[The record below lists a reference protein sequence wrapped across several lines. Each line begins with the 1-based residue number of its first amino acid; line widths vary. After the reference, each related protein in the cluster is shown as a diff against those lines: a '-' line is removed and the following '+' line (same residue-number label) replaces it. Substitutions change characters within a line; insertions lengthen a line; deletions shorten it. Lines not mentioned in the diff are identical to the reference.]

1 MFVIRDEQIQNFIA
15 KTDDEMVDVI
25 KLALGE
31 TNPARI
37 SGIEGSMLADMIRA
51 GIERARSHELSRAE
65 DIAAFVAVMFEIAP
79 NFDEQS
85 QINDLLNH
93 PKMTPT
99 FRFYQTFE
107 GVPETAWEEAERN
120 YNVEIWF
127 TAKPSN

>member
-1 MFVIRDEQIQNFIA
+1 MFVIRDEQIQSFIA
-15 KTDDEMVDVI
+15 KTDDELVDVI

-37 SGIEGSMLADMIRA
+37 SGIDPSVFGKMIKV
-51 GIERARSHELSRAE
+51 GIDRARSHELSRAE

-79 NFDEQS
+79 NFDEQA

-99 FRFYQTFE
+99 FRFYQIFE
-107 GVPETAWEEAERN
+107 GIPDEAWEEAESN
-120 YNVEIWF
+120 YNTETWF
-127 TAKPSN
+127 TASA